1 MDFLRRWLTD
11 ESGPPPD
18 QASTAPLDPHR
29 IPEALPESPRGHL
42 QFGADWI
49 RGTERE
55 KNDDAYLIL
64 SGRADGNDGL
74 PDFGLFGLSDGVGGT
89 EGGARASGI
98 CLKSLARSLTQGAIL
113 DILSME
119 SSSAPTSL
127 EELVRLAVQQANR
140 DVRARV
146 ENGAAT
152 LTVAL
157 VAGDQVVL
165 GHVGDSR
172 AYLIAEGEITQ
183 LTRDHSLV
191 KELVDTGTITE
202 EEALK
207 HPQRSVLWN
216 TIGKAID
223 VKVDVATLTA
233 PPDSVLLLCS
243 DGLWGVVPEQEI
255 LAAFQANPSPQ
266 TFCEALINKVRE
278 ASGPD
283 NASAVA
289 VGFPPPAESLV

>member
-11 ESGPPPD
+11 ESGLPPD

-29 IPEALPESPRGHL
+29 VPEALPEGPRGHL

-49 RGTERE
+49 QGTERE

-74 PDFGLFGLSDGVGGT
+74 PDFGLFGISDGVGGA
-89 EGGARASGI
+89 EGGARASSV

-113 DILSME
+113 DILSVE
-119 SSSAPTSL
+119 NPSLPTSL

-146 ENGAAT
+146 EDGAAT

-157 VAGDQVVL
+157 VAGPQVVL

-172 AYLIAEGEITQ
+172 AYLIGEGEITQ

-191 KELVDTGTITE
+191 QELVDTGAITE
-202 EEALK
+202 EEALE
-207 HPQRSVLWN
+207 HPQRNVLWN

-223 VKVDVATLTA
+223 VKVDVATLTV
-233 PPDSVLLLCS
+233 PPDSVLLLCT
-243 DGLWGVVPEQEI
+243 DGVWGVIPESEI
-255 LAAFQANPSPQ
+255 LAVYRANPSPQ
-266 TFCEALINKVRE
+266 AFCEALIDKVRE

-289 VGFPPPAESLV
+289 VGFPPPAESLA